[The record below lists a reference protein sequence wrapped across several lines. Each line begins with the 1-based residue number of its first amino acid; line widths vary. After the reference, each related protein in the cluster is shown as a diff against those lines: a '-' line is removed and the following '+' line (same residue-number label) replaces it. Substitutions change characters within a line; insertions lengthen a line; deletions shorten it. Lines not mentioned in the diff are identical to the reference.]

1 MAASLNYRRVVAAS
15 LTCVLA
21 LLAAAA
27 GASGPLAVEGWY
39 TKADAKHTVLEI
51 RAEEGGYLV
60 RLVGGAPVGA
70 AAASPADCY
79 IQAQGRLIDGRILAR
94 FAPFRND
101 VFDFDAAAAQR
112 ETRYIELAFPTG
124 RAEVTRVDVAG
135 YCAPGSQFLGDYIRT
150 MDQPR

>member
-1 MAASLNYRRVVAAS
+1 M
-15 LTCVLA
+15 
-21 LLAAAA
+21 
-27 GASGPLAVEGWY
+27 EGWY

-60 RLVGGAPVGA
+60 RLVRRRALPAPPR
-70 AAASPADCY
+70 PAP
-79 IQAQGRLIDGRILAR
+79 QTATSGAQGRLIDGRILAR